1 MMRFHLSA
9 IAIQITTIITII
21 ADTKTTIIPV
31 IIIIFLFHIKNIT
44 QKIILADW
52 IWSLIQLH

>member
-9 IAIQITTIITII
+9 IAIQITTII
-21 ADTKTTIIPV
+21 ADTKTIIIPV
-31 IIIIFLFHIKNIT
+31 IINLFLFHIKNIT
-44 QKIILADW
+44 HKIILADW